1 MEMPFYGYRSSRMT
15 IHVAYDPPP
24 ISTRDMDWHAWDDD
38 GEGEQFHGATASE
51 ALRELADALE
61 ARA

>member
-1 MEMPFYGYRSSRMT
+1 MT